1 MYHTYKKEITN
12 KKTGKKTQKWF
23 YWYNDLTGHRVFK
36 TCKKCKT
43 KKEAELYIAALPPVQ
58 LTSNVTIKDIANPMY
73 QIGSKHMERRH
84 QFGKNT
90 SPKTIIDARNYINL
104 IIELFGKKK
113 ITELKNYEIQAYL
126 LSIDKSGSWK
136 NRFQS
141 IITEIYEEAIW
152 YGIQVQ
158 KPEFA
163 HFKRNTVKQTVLST
177 AEIKQLFVRDNFSS
191 DMFYLFFLTCLSA
204 GLRLGEARALRVC
217 QILFDKQVIIVD
229 GFLNQDGSVRNSF
242 NKKGSL
248 EDPKYRV
255 VLIPEM
261 VAEIIKEYVMLHNIN
276 PQDYVFTYNGKPLR
290 QEYAQK
296 EFKRA
301 LNNAEIETECRKLS
315 IHALRY
321 TYVTRTR
328 RLIDSSTTMLMSGHT
343 DLKMTD
349 YYTRF
354 ELEETINQLTP
365 VKDQIEQFFM

>member
-1 MYHTYKKEITN
+1 MYHLFKKKIIN
-12 KKTGKKTQKWF
+12 KKTNQVSYKWY
-23 YWYNDLTGHRVFK
+23 YWYNDLLGK
-36 TCKKCKT
+36 QISKACKKCNT
-43 KKEAELYIAALPPVQ
+43 KKDAELFVASLPPIHLV
-58 LTSNVTIKDIANPMY
+58 SNITIKDIAKPMY

-104 IIELFGKKK
+104 VIELFGKKK

-217 QILFDKQVIIVD
+217 QILFDKQVIVVD

-261 VAEIIKEYVMLHNIN
+261 VAKIIKEYVILNNIHQ
-276 PQDYVFTYNGKPLR
+276 QDYIFTYNSKPLR

-301 LNNAEIETECRKLS
+301 LIKADIETESRKLS

-365 VKDQIEQFFM
+365 VKGQIEQFFM

>member
-1 MYHTYKKEITN
+1 MYHLFKKKIIN
-12 KKTGKKTQKWF
+12 KKTNQVSYKWY
-23 YWYNDLTGHRVFK
+23 YWYNDLLGK
-36 TCKKCKT
+36 QISKACKKCNT
-43 KKEAELYIAALPPVQ
+43 KKDAELFVASLPPIHLV
-58 LTSNVTIKDIANPMY
+58 SNITIKDIAKPMY

-104 IIELFGKKK
+104 VIELFGKKK

-217 QILFDKQVIIVD
+217 QILFDKQVIVVD
-229 GFLNQDGSVRNSF
+229 GFLNQDGSIRNSF

-276 PQDYVFTYNGKPLR
+276 QQEYIFTYNSKPLR

-301 LNNAEIETECRKLS
+301 LNKADIETKSRKLS

-365 VKDQIEQFFM
+365 VKGQIEQFFM